1 MIWACALFPL
11 KYMYFELR
19 IFDSVV
25 YFRPSSDS
33 YPFLFSLFFAS
44 SFQEVTWHFLHG
56 MLSLQIVNF
65 VGGKISVP
73 VWCFFQETC
82 LQFTFRETSGTH
94 QPDAKMSMLLKCKRI
109 DHRLC
114 KLFRIFPIAS
124 LLPYKQRTES
134 LVDSWSSRHIG
145 VYMSVNFPL
154 LPPFSTQ
161 NIDLFVKVSRMNLAF
176 LSLFF
181 FFFLGMFQWFR
192 IVIQAISPTLHPNC
206 PLELCDARR
215 HLIAIVYS

>member
-1 MIWACALFPL
+1 
-11 KYMYFELR
+11 
-19 IFDSVV
+19 
-25 YFRPSSDS
+25 
-33 YPFLFSLFFAS
+33 
-44 SFQEVTWHFLHG
+44 
-56 MLSLQIVNF
+56 MLSLQIVTF

-94 QPDAKMSMLLKCKRI
+94 QPDAEMSMFLKCKRT

-124 LLPYKQRTES
+124 MLPYKQRTES

-145 VYMSVNFPL
+145 VYVSANFPL

-161 NIDLFVKVSRMNLAF
+161 NIDLFVKVSRMNMAF
-176 LSLFF
+176 LSVFF
-181 FFFLGMFQWFR
+181 YFFSIISNCDSSNFSHFTSELSLGTLRCKETFDHDCVLIASTSESAALGLTYMFFLSLSLNR
-192 IVIQAISPTLHPNC
+192 LQAQLQLLMIWDNALGPYKATSFWYPQEGTC
-206 PLELCDARR
+206 
-215 HLIAIVYS
+215 